1 MTFGQSSRAFTR
13 ALTARDN
20 PLNNNNL
27 QGRSIMPEP
36 IAADYIVVGA
46 GSAGCVLANRLTAD
60 GKTTVLLL
68 EAGGDDRPTRNPG
81 QFMSNLMIHVPVGYS
96 QTLKDP
102 KVNWLYP
109 TEPDPG
115 TGGRVHVW
123 PRGKVLGGSS
133 SINGLLYIR
142 GQHADYDNWRQLGC
156 EGWGW
161 EDVKPYFLRAE
172 HQERA
177 GLGELHAA
185 GGPLN
190 VSDVSQTHEVSDDVI
205 EAVVEAGVPR
215 NPDVNGE
222 DQEGVAYYQLTV
234 KNGQRCSAAV
244 AYLHPVMGRSNL
256 RVETNALVSRVV
268 FEAKRAVGVEFTKD
282 GQKRVAKAAREVILA
297 GGAINSPQLLQLS
310 GVGPGALLRQHGI
323 EVVADLAGVGENLQ
337 DHYVI
342 ATTYRLKA
350 GTISVNELTKGTR
363 FVGETL
369 KYLFQRKGLLSLSA
383 AHIAVFCKS
392 RPELSGPDIQFHIL
406 PATMDTEKLL
416 NEQKMELEGEPGL
429 TIAPCQ
435 LRPESRGTIR
445 IKSPDA
451 SVYPAIAPNYLS
463 DPLDQ
468 EVVVAALKWGRK
480 FAAQPSLAKW
490 IDHEMLPGPDVQTD
504 DALLAFARMAGTTI
518 YHPVGACQMGH
529 GPNAVVDPQLK
540 VRGIEGLRV
549 VDASVMP
556 RLVSG
561 NTNAPTI
568 MIAEKAADMILGK
581 ALAGAL
587 AA

>member
-1 MTFGQSSRAFTR
+1 MG
-13 ALTARDN
+13 D
-20 PLNNNNL
+20 
-27 QGRSIMPEP
+27 P
-36 IAADYIVVGA
+36 IVADYIVVGA
-46 GSAGCVLANRLTAD
+46 GSAGCVLANRLSAD
-60 GKTTVLLL
+60 GKANVLLL
-68 EAGGDDRPTRNPG
+68 EAGGDDRPTRNLG

-109 TEPDPG
+109 TEADPSS
-115 TGGRVHVW
+115 GGRTHVW

-142 GQHADYDNWRQLGC
+142 GQHADYDGWRQLGC

-161 EDVKPYFLRAE
+161 DDVKPYFLRAE

-177 GLGELHAA
+177 GCEAWHAT

-190 VSDVSQTHEVSDDVI
+190 VSDVTQRHPVSDDVI
-205 EAVVEAGVPR
+205 EACVEAGIPR
-215 NPDVNGE
+215 NDDVNGE

-244 AYLHPVMGRSNL
+244 AYLHPVMERANL
-256 RVETNALVSRVV
+256 RVETEALATRVLI
-268 FEAKRAVGVEFTKD
+268 EGGRAVGVEYI
-282 GQKRVAKAAREVILA
+282 QKGEQKQARANAEVILA

-310 GVGPGALLRQHGI
+310 GLGPAALLKAHGI
-323 EVVADLAGVGENLQ
+323 DVVADLPGVGENLQ

-342 ATTYRLKA
+342 ATTYRLKR
-350 GTISVNELTKGTR
+350 GTVSVNELTRGAR
-363 FVGETL
+363 FLGETL
-369 KYLFQRKGLLSLSA
+369 KYLFQRRGLLTLSA

-392 RPELSGPDIQFHIL
+392 RAELAGPDIQFHIL

-416 NEQKMELEGEPGL
+416 AEQKMELEGEPGL

-435 LRPESRGTIR
+435 VRPESRGSIR
-445 IKSPDA
+445 IRSPNPT
-451 SVYPAIAPNYLS
+451 VYPEIRPNYLS
-463 DPLDQ
+463 DPIDQ
-468 EVVVAALKWGRK
+468 QVAVAALHWGRK
-480 FAAQPSLAKW
+480 IAAQPALAKW
-490 IDHEMLPGPDVQTD
+490 IDHELLPGPDVKTD
-504 DALLAFARMAGTTI
+504 DDLLAFARMAGSTI
-518 YHPVGACQMGH
+518 YHPVGTCQMGH
-529 GPNAVVDPQLK
+529 GPQAVVDPQLR
-540 VRGIEGLRV
+540 VRGVQGLRV

-568 MIAEKAADMILGK
+568 MIAEKAADLILGK
-581 ALAGAL
+581 APAGAL